1 MFGANVTT
9 TRRGWRAALDSSL
22 LLALVVCGSVTAL
35 LTASPAA
42 PVVGDRTMAVAS
54 AGSAATFVARR
65 TGVVGKG
72 SLESWFVEANA
83 VAPFA
88 SGRWSTGT
96 SEPIARDV
104 ADDDDDDDDDGLEH
118 RPSRAP
124 GLGIKTGLLNRLE
137 QDPSVSLESD
147 GHSLRAPPQ

>member
-1 MFGANVTT
+1 MTT
-9 TRRGWRAALDSSL
+9 TRRGWREALDSSL

-42 PVVGDRTMAVAS
+42 SVVGDRPMAVAS
-54 AGSAATFVARR
+54 TGSGATFVALR
-65 TGVVGKG
+65 TGVFGKG
-72 SLESWFVEANA
+72 SLESCVVETHA

-88 SGRWSTGT
+88 SGLWSTGT
-96 SEPIARDV
+96 SESIARDAV
-104 ADDDDDDDDDGLEH
+104 DDDDDDDDDGLEH

-124 GLGIKTGLLNRLE
+124 GLGIETGLLNRIE
-137 QDPSVSLESD
+137 QDPSVSLRSD

>member
-1 MFGANVTT
+1 MTT
-9 TRRGWRAALDSSL
+9 TQRGWRAALDSSL

-42 PVVGDRTMAVAS
+42 SVVGDRPMAGAS
-54 AGSAATFVARR
+54 IGSGATFVALR
-65 TGVVGKG
+65 TGVFGKG
-72 SLESWFVEANA
+72 SLESCVVETHA

-88 SGRWSTGT
+88 SGLWSTGT
-96 SEPIARDV
+96 AEPIAQDV
-104 ADDDDDDDDDGLEH
+104 ADDDDDDDDDGPEH

-124 GLGIKTGLLNRLE
+124 GLGTETGPLNRLE
-137 QDPSVSLESD
+137 RDPSVSLESD